1 MKRISI
7 DPITRIEGPGRVEI
21 FLDDSGEVAEA
32 YFIVPELRAFEQ
44 LCIGRP
50 VEEMPGLT
58 SRICGLCPEAHQ
70 MAAAK
75 ALDQLF
81 DVQPPPA
88 VRTIREL
95 LYCAFVASNHAT
107 HFFALAGPDFL
118 LDEDVAASERTL
130 FGVLRRLGPE
140 MAQRVLD
147 HRVHNHRVIEML
159 GGRRI
164 HPVAVLP
171 GGWSRPVTEKMREEI
186 RVVARENVLFAADCL
201 CLYEKMVLENPV
213 HRQLLAD
220 ETFSQRTYSMGT
232 VDEQERLQLMDG
244 LLCVVDPEGSEITKF
259 PASDYAAHIS
269 ERVEP
274 WTFVKLPHLKSVGWV
289 GLRDGASSGVYTVG
303 PLARL
308 NVAKS
313 IATPRAQAAYER
325 LHDKLG
331 EWTEDGCRRPIHN
344 RLASHWAR
352 LVEQQYAA
360 ERMEELASTP
370 ELTDTMITV
379 RVPPVPVVEEAVGCV
394 EAPRGTLIHHYR
406 TDSRGMV
413 TSGNLIV
420 ATTSNHAAIALS
432 VTAAARD
439 LISGGTVI
447 DDGLMNRIEM
457 AVRAHDPCLSCA
469 THTQG
474 GGTSLEIV
482 VRGRGGTPLTV
493 VRR

>member
-1 MKRISI
+1 MKRLSI
-7 DPITRIEGPGRVEI
+7 DPITRIEGPGRVDI
-21 FLDDSGEVAEA
+21 FLDESGKVAEA

-44 LCIGRP
+44 LCVGRP
-50 VEEMPGLT
+50 VEEMPSLT

-75 ALDQLF
+75 ALDHIF
-81 DVQPPPA
+81 AVQPPPA
-88 VRTIREL
+88 VRAIREL

-147 HRVHNHRVIEML
+147 HRVRNHRVIEML

-171 GGWSRPVTEKMREEI
+171 GGWSRPVTEETREEI
-186 RVVARENVLFAADCL
+186 RGVARDNVQFAADCL
-201 CLYEKMVLENPV
+201 RLYEEMVLENPV

-220 ETFSQRTYSMGT
+220 ETFIQRTYSMGT
-232 VDEQERLQLMDG
+232 VDEQGRLQLMDG
-244 LLCVVDPEGSEITKF
+244 LLGVMDPDGSEITKF
-259 PASDYAAHIS
+259 PASAYAAHIS

-274 WTFVKLPHLKSVGWV
+274 WTFVKLPHLKSPGWV
-289 GLRDGASSGVYTVG
+289 GLQDGGSSGVYTVG

-308 NVAKS
+308 NIAKS

-325 LHDKLG
+325 LYDTLG
-331 EWTEDGCRRPIHN
+331 ERTEDGRRRPIHN
-344 RLASHWAR
+344 RLAIHWAR
-352 LVEQQYAA
+352 LVEQQYVA
-360 ERMEELASTP
+360 ERMEELASAH
-370 ELTDTMITV
+370 ELTDTETTV
-379 RVPPVPVVEEAVGCV
+379 RVPPVPVVGEAVGCV

-406 TDSRGMV
+406 TDSRGIV
-413 TSGNLIV
+413 TSVNLIV
-420 ATTSNHAAIALS
+420 ATTANHAAIALS
-432 VTAAARD
+432 VTAAARA
-439 LISGGTVI
+439 LITGGAII
-447 DDGLMNRIEM
+447 DDGLVNRIEM
-457 AVRAHDPCLSCA
+457 AIRTHDPCLSCA

-482 VRGRGGTPLTV
+482 VRGRGGTPLTIMQ
-493 VRR
+493 R